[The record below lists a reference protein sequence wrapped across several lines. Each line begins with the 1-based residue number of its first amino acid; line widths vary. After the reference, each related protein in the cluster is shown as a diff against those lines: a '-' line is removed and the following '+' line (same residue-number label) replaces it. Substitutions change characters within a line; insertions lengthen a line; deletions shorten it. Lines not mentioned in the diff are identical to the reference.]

1 MEDKTQIFSGR
12 ETIKLV
18 KQLIRYDIPF
28 VMLGI
33 SSIGKSYSILDM
45 AKRWRMPHSI
55 LYIGS
60 EKPSN
65 IEGLPRLV
73 GKRSETGDI
82 LEFFKPN
89 WFPNSFLISK
99 YVTNGKKVFEDFVNK
114 SYNGNKKSV
123 LEGTD
128 FKAMNEIF
136 EGIFQWKW
144 ASNTTE
150 SQDMVLP
157 KIGTAKDT
165 LNKPFKVSRQLLDE
179 KELFQKT
186 TEDPNFMQKDE
197 VRDMSLYLSTI
208 LGYGNFWL
216 VLDELDKV
224 DEAEQDKYAPLLH
237 IVRERIIK
245 NFSMRTLNEG
255 EGAGVPMKVEKG
267 SYKNIKAS
275 VDASIEKQYPLL
287 DTRIIG
293 IANATANIEEA
304 LFRRFLHII
313 IEEVMMVSDPPK
325 QLADM
330 RNCLSVVTNNVMG
343 GVNQFLANLEFKLL
357 SEVNLQWQ
365 FNFFPKLINRNDGQN
380 NYIIQN
386 LQRSIAS
393 ANLGGIDSAL
403 QNDFSLASN
412 KLFQNASD
420 TALFKII
427 RNNYGIDD
435 EMGGNRSI
443 NFQAQIYGC
452 LVSEVL
458 SQSGGIESIVSEG
471 SKAADVGSEQLTKD
485 ANAEIIQ
492 EALELF
498 ADNAVEASKYI
509 IANNLKEFT
518 EMEQNNAAII
528 GYVTN
533 TLQLIEASKS
543 TSVQDNLFT
552 GLMANVY
559 ASVMFSRQATDF
571 KLSTSTYIN
580 QFSLLAQQYG
590 FDFLKSDESIK
601 KQSLTTMELDAD
613 TLKLTKEGKASKIDK
628 FNEEMSLNA
637 AMVMKKQGEIS
648 SKEDLTKFFKE
659 FGAVGKRGLISQWE
673 AFYNLFSDGGADA
686 VKKAKFAEK
695 YQNNRS

>member
-1 MEDKTQIFSGR
+1 
-12 ETIKLV
+12 
-18 KQLIRYDIPF
+18 
-28 VMLGI
+28 
-33 SSIGKSYSILDM
+33 
-45 AKRWRMPHSI
+45 
-55 LYIGS
+55 
-60 EKPSN
+60 
-65 IEGLPRLV
+65 
-73 GKRSETGDI
+73 
-82 LEFFKPN
+82 
-89 WFPNSFLISK
+89 
-99 YVTNGKKVFEDFVNK
+99 
-114 SYNGNKKSV
+114 
-123 LEGTD
+123 
-128 FKAMNEIF
+128 
-136 EGIFQWKW
+136 
-144 ASNTTE
+144 
-150 SQDMVLP
+150 
-157 KIGTAKDT
+157 
-165 LNKPFKVSRQLLDE
+165 
-179 KELFQKT
+179 
-186 TEDPNFMQKDE
+186 
-197 VRDMSLYLSTI
+197 
-208 LGYGNFWL
+208 
-216 VLDELDKV
+216 
-224 DEAEQDKYAPLLH
+224 
-237 IVRERIIK
+237 
-245 NFSMRTLNEG
+245 
-255 EGAGVPMKVEKG
+255 MKVEKG

-343 GVNQFLANLEFKLL
+343 GANQFLANLEFKLL

-393 ANLGGIDSAL
+393 AQLGSIDEAL
-403 QNDFSLASN
+403 QSDFSVASN
-412 KLFQNASD
+412 RLFEKASD

-435 EMGGNRSI
+435 EMGGNLSN

-533 TLQLIEASKS
+533 TLQLIEAGKG

-552 GLMANVY
+552 GLMANAY
-559 ASVMFSRQATDF
+559 ASVMFCRQATDF

-580 QFSLLAQQYG
+580 QFSLLAQQEG
-590 FDFLKSDESIK
+590 FDYNKSDESIT
-601 KQSLTTMELDAD
+601 KQALKALELDGD
-613 TLKLTKEGKASKIDK
+613 TLKLSKEGKASKIDK

-648 SKEDLTKFFKE
+648 SKEGLQKFLKE
-659 FGAVGKRGLISQWE
+659 FGAVGKRGLDSQWI
-673 AFYNLFSDGGADA
+673 AFSNLFSDAVENA
-686 VKKAKFAEK
+686 VKKGNVAEK
-695 YQNNRS
+695 YQDKRS